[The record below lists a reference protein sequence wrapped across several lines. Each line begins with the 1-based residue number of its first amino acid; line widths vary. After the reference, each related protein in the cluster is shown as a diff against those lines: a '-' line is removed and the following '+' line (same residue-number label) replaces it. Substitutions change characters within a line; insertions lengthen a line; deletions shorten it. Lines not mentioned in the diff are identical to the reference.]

1 MIERHEPCE
10 CGCVFTCI
18 EKIEGREDD
27 VFLFDGVNGG
37 TVIVYPDFI
46 RRCVLFAEEK
56 IFVYRVVQHTDKT
69 LSVFIN
75 ANEST
80 KMAIK
85 REFEIM
91 SQDMGFV
98 LPEISFQEYVT
109 SINKKM
115 KRVER
120 EYERS

>member
-1 MIERHEPCE
+1 
-10 CGCVFTCI
+10 
-18 EKIEGREDD
+18 
-27 VFLFDGVNGG
+27 
-37 TVIVYPDFI
+37 
-46 RRCVLFAEEK
+46 
-56 IFVYRVVQHTDKT
+56 
-69 LSVFIN
+69 
-75 ANEST
+75 
-80 KMAIK
+80 MAIK